1 MRDET
6 MRGER
11 RPATE
16 AEARALASGLRLRI
30 LRLCLDR
37 ALTNKEI
44 AELLG
49 SKPATI
55 LHHVRTLVATGF
67 LEAQQERRGTR
78 GAREVPYLAT
88 RKSWVM
94 DVSEHPVSGGNRAM
108 LEAFLDEIRHVDIDS
123 ASLNVQDENPTGFA
137 RLGLRLPL
145 KDLEEMAD
153 RIGEILNE
161 YAARPADMEHGVPF
175 SVFLAVYRDV
185 TRP

>member
-1 MRDET
+1 MPRFTKE
-6 MRGER
+6 GR

-16 AEARALASGLRLRI
+16 AEARALASGLRMRI

-49 SKPATI
+49 AKPATI

-67 LEAQQERRGTR
+67 LEAQEERRGTR

-88 RKSWVM
+88 GKSWVL
-94 DVSEHPVSGGNRAM
+94 DVSEQHIGGSGQAM
-108 LEAFLDEIRHVDIDS
+108 IDAFLDELRYVDVDS
-123 ASLNVQDENPTGFA
+123 SAKDFFGSENPAGFS
-137 RLGLRLPL
+137 RLGLRLPI

-161 YAARPADMEHGVPF
+161 YATRPPDMEHGVPF
-175 SVFLAVYRDV
+175 SVFLAIYRDV